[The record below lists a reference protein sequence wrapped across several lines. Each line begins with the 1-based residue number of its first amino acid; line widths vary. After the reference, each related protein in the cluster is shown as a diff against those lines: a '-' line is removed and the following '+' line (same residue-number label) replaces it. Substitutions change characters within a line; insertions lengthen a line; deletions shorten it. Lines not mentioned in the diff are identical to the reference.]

1 MMNIQDV
8 ADKLN
13 GVQYG
18 EEGKI
23 LTLEYCKELRREGI
37 VVVRGYSD
45 DLIEFDGAIS
55 DELGAYDHYFNAKGL
70 VRNECDDDRCPY
82 FEKMMKEVLY
92 YVKAVWCKTTEYAW
106 TYDSNIPHVTFDV
119 MEGEDKYCK
128 GIVFKL
134 SDME

>member
-1 MMNIQDV
+1 MDIQEV

-13 GVQYG
+13 GVQYA

-45 DLIEFDGAIS
+45 DLVEFDGAIS
-55 DELGAYDHYFNAKGL
+55 DEFGAGEYYLNSKGL
-70 VRNECDDDRCPY
+70 IRSECEDDRCPY
-82 FEKMMKEVLY
+82 FEKILKEATY
-92 YVKAVWCKTTEYAW
+92 YIKTQWCEVEDYAW
-106 TYDSNIPHVTFDV
+106 AYDTNIPHAVFDV
-119 MEGEDKYCK
+119 MEDEDKYCR

-134 SDME
+134 KDLEN

>member
-1 MMNIQDV
+1 MNIQEV

-37 VVVRGYSD
+37 VVVRGELD
-45 DLIEFDGAIS
+45 DLVEFDGAIS
-55 DELGAYDHYFNAKGL
+55 DELGAYDHYFNSKGI
-70 VRNECDDDRCPY
+70 VRNECDDDHCPY
-82 FEKMMKEVLY
+82 FAKIMKY
-92 YVKAVWCKTTEYAW
+92 YIVPMWCTIPDYSW
-106 TYDSNIPHVTFDV
+106 TYDTNIPHVTFDI

-134 SDME
+134 SDLT